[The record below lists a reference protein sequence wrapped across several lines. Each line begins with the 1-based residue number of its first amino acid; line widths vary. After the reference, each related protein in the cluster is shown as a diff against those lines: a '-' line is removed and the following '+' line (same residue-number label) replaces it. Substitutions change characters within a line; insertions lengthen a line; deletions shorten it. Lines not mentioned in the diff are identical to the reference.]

1 MSEKKFIFD
10 DRWIGEHGIGRFA
23 KEVRKCDL
31 DFESISL
38 TGNPAGKFDVLKLTL
53 FLFLKSN
60 KYYFSPGYNAPYFFI
75 KRSIITVHD
84 LNHVDIN
91 SNSSFLKRVYYNYV
105 LKRACKRAL
114 VIFTVSSFSKQRI
127 VEWSGADDRKII
139 VVGNGVSEEFNE
151 DVTAYQNEAPYLFIV
166 GNRKEHKNEESAL
179 LAFLNAKIPHNFQL
193 IMTGDAS
200 PTLTDILV
208 KNNAAYRVKFL
219 GKVTNK
225 ELASLYKG
233 ATCLLFPSLYEGF
246 GLPVIE
252 SMACGTPVITSNTT
266 SLPEVSQG
274 AALLVDPKS
283 LSDITAAI
291 ETIVNNED
299 ICICM
304 IEKGY
309 KQAAK
314 FRWEKTREIIE
325 NTIKLL

>member
-1 MSEKKFIFD
+1 MSNKKFIFD
-10 DRWIGEHGIGRFA
+10 ERWIGEHGIGRFA
-23 KEVRKCDL
+23 KEVRKCNL
-31 DFESISL
+31 DFENIGL
-38 TGNPAGKFDVLKLTL
+38 TGNPAGKLDVLKLTIFLL
-53 FLFLKSN
+53 FKKD

-75 KRSIITVHD
+75 NRSVITIHD
-84 LNHVDIN
+84 LNHIDID
-91 SNSSFLKRVYYNYV
+91 SNSSLLKRIYYNYV

-114 VIFTVSSFSKQRI
+114 IIFTVSNFSKKRI
-127 VEWSGADDRKII
+127 IEWSNADDNKVI
-139 VVGNGVSEEFNE
+139 VVGNGVSEEFNR
-151 DVTAYQNEAPYLFIV
+151 DVVAYQNGLPYFFIV
-166 GNRKEHKNEESAL
+166 GNRKDHKNEGNAL
-179 LAFLNAKIPHNFQL
+179 LAFLNAKISNNYQL

-200 PTLTDILV
+200 PQLTETLV
-208 KNNAAYRVKFL
+208 KNNSVNRVKFL

-299 ICICM
+299 VCISM
-304 IEKGY
+304 VEKGY
-309 KQAAK
+309 RQAAK
-314 FRWEKTREIIE
+314 FQWSKTRRIIE
-325 NTIKLL
+325 DAINLL